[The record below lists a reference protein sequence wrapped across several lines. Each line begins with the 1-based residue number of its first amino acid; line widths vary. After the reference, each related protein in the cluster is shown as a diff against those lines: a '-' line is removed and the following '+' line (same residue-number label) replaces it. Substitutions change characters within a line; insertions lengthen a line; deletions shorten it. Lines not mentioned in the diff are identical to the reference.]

1 MGSRMEASFMG
12 LEQGIESL
20 ISECRRLTT
29 ENQSLKSDQQ
39 LMVTEKTQLQEKNRI
54 ACSRLEKIVEKLRN
68 LEDQ

>member
-1 MGSRMEASFMG
+1 MEASFMG
-12 LEQGIESL
+12 LEQRVESL

-68 LEDQ
+68 LEDH

>member
-1 MGSRMEASFMG
+1 MG

>member
-1 MGSRMEASFMG
+1 MEASFIG
-12 LEQGIESL
+12 LEQRVESL

-39 LMVTEKTQLQEKNRI
+39 AMVAEKTQLQEKNKI
-54 ACSRLEKIVEKLRN
+54 ACSRLEKIVEKLRT